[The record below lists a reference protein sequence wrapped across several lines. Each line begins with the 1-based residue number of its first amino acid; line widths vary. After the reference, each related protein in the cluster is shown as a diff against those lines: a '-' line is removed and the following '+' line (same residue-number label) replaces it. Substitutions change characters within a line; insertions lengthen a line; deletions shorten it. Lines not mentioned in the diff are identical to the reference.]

1 MLPSRDGVRVPLCSS
16 PSEVCVACAA
26 LADVNAVEV
35 VGPERGVALGAL
47 PLTCVVAR
55 LDALEAEHVE
65 ALGQHGVLHPRV
77 AARTREA
84 GLREGRNHWNK
95 SDELE
100 MVDAPTSSKAPMG
113 SLR

>member
-1 MLPSRDGVRVPLCSS
+1 MCV
-16 PSEVCVACAA
+16 VCVA

-35 VGPERGVALGAL
+35 VGSESGVALGAL

-77 AARTREA
+77 AAGTRET
-84 GLREGRNHWNK
+84 GLREGRNHWDK
-95 SDELE
+95 SEELE
-100 MVDAPTSSKAPMG
+100 MVDTPMSS
-113 SLR
+113 